1 MKRASLLLLPTL
13 LNAQVQF
20 HQFPDRL
27 AVEID
32 GKPYTELFYGAEVR
46 KPYLHPL
53 RSASGKIVTRQYP
66 MAEVDGEKVEGEK
79 KDHPHHQGL
88 SFTYAD
94 VNGYNFWASDKTQL
108 DSKSG
113 SIRLKRV
120 VSTKDG
126 AKGVAHVEFEWL
138 DPQGQVLLTE
148 DRTMTFSA
156 GKGSREIDF
165 DITLR
170 AEQRAVFGDTKEG
183 MFNIRLAPGLDRL
196 SGANGCKGEKECWGK
211 RAEWFEFSGRVGDE
225 ALAITIFDQPGNPSF
240 PTYWHVRE
248 YGLFA
253 ANPFGVRDFT
263 GDRKADGSLTLPK
276 GESLRFRYR
285 VVIHEARMEHPL
297 APR

>member
-1 MKRASLLLLPTL
+1 MKSVLLLLLPAL
-13 LNAQVQF
+13 LTAEVRF

-27 AVEID
+27 SVEID
-32 GKPYTELFYGAEVR
+32 GKPYTDLFYGPDVR

-53 RSASGKIVTRQYP
+53 RSATGKIVTRQYP
-66 MAEVDGEKVEGEK
+66 MADVPGEK

-126 AKGVAHVEFEWL
+126 VKGVAKLEFEWL
-138 DPQGQVLLTE
+138 DPQGQLLLTE
-148 DRTMTFSA
+148 ERTMTFSA
-156 GKGSREIDF
+156 SPGLRAIDF

-170 AEQRAVFGDTKEG
+170 AEQQAVFGDTKEG
-183 MFNIRLAPGLDRL
+183 MFNIRLAPGLDHL
-196 SGANGCKGEKECWGK
+196 SGSNGCHGEKECWGK
-211 RAEWFEFSGRVGDE
+211 RGESFTFSGSVGGE
-225 ALAITIFDQPGNPSF
+225 PLSVTIFDQPGNPSY

-263 GDRKADGSLTLPK
+263 GDKNANGSRTLPR
-276 GESLRFRYR
+276 GESLHFQYR
-285 VVIHEARMEHPL
+285 VVIQGTDRDHPV
-297 APR
+297 ASR

>member
-1 MKRASLLLLPTL
+1 MKRALLLLLPTL
-13 LNAQVQF
+13 LTAQVRF
-20 HQFPDRL
+20 HQLPGRL

-32 GKPYTELFYGAEVR
+32 GKPFTELFYGPEVR

-53 RSASGKIVTRQYP
+53 RSASGRIVTRQYP
-66 MAEVDGEKVEGEK
+66 MADVEGEK

-120 VSTKDG
+120 VRTEDG
-126 AKGVAHVEFEWL
+126 PAGVAQVEFEWL
-138 DPQGQVLLTE
+138 DPQGKVLLTE
-148 DRTMTFSA
+148 DRTMTFSGGPA
-156 GKGSREIDF
+156 RRAIDF

-170 AEQRAVFGDTKEG
+170 AEQQAVFGDTKEG
-183 MFNIRLAPGLDRL
+183 MFNIRLAPGLDQL
-196 SGANGCKGEKECWGK
+196 SGSNGCRGEKECWGK
-211 RAEWFEFSGRVGDE
+211 RGESFTFSGRVGDE
-225 ALAITIFDQPGNPSF
+225 ALAVTIFDQPGNPSY

-263 GDRKADGSLTLPK
+263 GDKTANGSRALSPGETLH
-276 GESLRFRYR
+276 FRYR
-285 VVIHEARMEHPL
+285 VVIQGADREHPV